1 MAAAWLSTC
10 EAVDLRKDEDVG
22 QVIPEVEDELQV
34 YVGLARASWFG
45 FGFGFGFGLGGRVR
59 G

>member
-1 MAAAWLSTC
+1 MAAARLSTC

-34 YVGLARASWFG
+34 HVGLARASWL
-45 FGFGFGFGLGGRVR
+45 GLGLGL
-59 G
+59 GL